1 MTLLRFFT
9 AIFPTPLST
18 AIMISK
24 SSFAIKQLIDAYP
37 VSELSKKHCNGFKK
51 AEPNDVAQSGLDELF
66 KDLEVI

>member
-1 MTLLRFFT
+1 
-9 AIFPTPLST
+9 
-18 AIMISK
+18 MITK